1 MGITFVYTQMKS
13 SLDCIQDNSG
23 FIHWHMCDDFMMHR
37 IECSPV
43 AVCLED
49 WILDMSWLN
58 GDGDSTCKV
67 AAVTAH
73 NVVHVIE
80 CSDCSFGKERS
91 KHHCEVS
98 CILYPIIYYITVIF
112 QQIIHQ

>member
-1 MGITFVYTQMKS
+1 MMGIHNVYVQMKS
-13 SLDCIQDNSG
+13 LLDCIQDNSG
-23 FIHWHMCDDFMMHR
+23 LFYILAHIFFMMHR
-37 IECSPV
+37 IDCSPIT
-43 AVCLED
+43 VCLED
-49 WILDMSWLN
+49 WILDVSWLN
-58 GDGDSTCKV
+58 GDRDSTCKV

-98 CILYPIIYYITVIF
+98 CILYPMPMTVS
-112 QQIIHQ
+112 